1 MDSFSVLFLFI
12 CSVFTRFPHHYVIL
26 SPSSRPLGC
35 FTLNSLKAFPMHPK
49 AQLNL
54 YVSHLHLLSLSS
66 FCYYL
71 PFWFQRFSKGS
82 TFFFWVLMYFVFIF
96 MLFFSAFLLY
106 FFLNVWVVAASRGN
120 VVEAASAKD
129 GEYTFNLTCKHN
141 DAIGFNL
148 VLSLIYY
155 PFFSPLC

>member
-82 TFFFWVLMYFVFIF
+82 TFFFLGPDVFCF
-96 MLFFSAFLLY
+96 CFYVVFFCLFAV
-106 FFLNVWVVAASRGN
+106 FFLKCVGCSCIPGKRRRSSVCKRRGIH
-120 VVEAASAKD
+120 
-129 GEYTFNLTCKHN
+129 L
-141 DAIGFNL
+141 
-148 VLSLIYY
+148 
-155 PFFSPLC
+155 